1 MKALLIPTTGAVG
14 EVEQH
19 GLRDLQ
25 RLLHGDVEGLP
36 VDGRHDVA
44 AYVNEHGL
52 LDGLPDNPR
61 AMQLLGIPIAGAA
74 VLCGFDPATG
84 EQTPI
89 PDDLAK
95 ALLAISTSTPGPAPE
110 N

>member
-1 MKALLIPTTGAVG
+1 MKALLIPTIGPVT
-14 EVEQH
+14 EVHQD
-19 GLRDLQ
+19 GLGDLHA
-25 RLLHGDVEGLP
+25 LLDDPIEGLP

-44 AYVNEHGL
+44 AYDNEHGL
-52 LDGLPDNPR
+52 LDELADNPR
-61 AMQLLGIPIAGAA
+61 ATQLLGFRIAGPA
-74 VLCGFDPATG
+74 VLCGFDPATR